1 MNISYP
7 WRLVA
12 RNGRRSRTYV
22 FGLAL
27 AVGLF
32 SGILFFID
40 GATRQMTAAALAPVT
55 LDIVAH
61 QVNPAEGY
69 ADIAPAIAAKSGV
82 LTAETV
88 VSADFAGACKAGQ
101 SKLSPS
107 GRMFALAPSYLKN
120 FDLVQ
125 VQSGTFSAGSVVI
138 SEAMALSEGITLGDS
153 LAFNFAGLDKPV
165 VLPVSGI
172 ARMDKADPLFA
183 TSTEAENALV
193 SDVAFVDLGWFNS
206 VLQVPLQAMVAN
218 PPNSLAP
225 GSILIDP
232 QVHIKI
238 DRNMLPS
245 DPTLAALHTDSLRRS
260 IERLFSGR
268 IKAVDNLSGAL
279 ATATSDV
286 LSARILF
293 IFLGLPGILLAAWL
307 SKFAAELFA
316 DSQRREISLL
326 RTRGARPVQIG
337 SIVALSSLFLALAG
351 SAVGLLV
358 GLGLLS
364 LAGAF
369 SEGQGFSP
377 LAAGFDWAAFSKS
390 ALIAFAAGLV
400 LTFLAAFLPTMGT
413 LRSEI
418 TQERRSTRR
427 IEKAP
432 FWKRSW
438 LDVAALIAS
447 GIVLLVTSLNGGF
460 KPTGNEGQAV
470 SLAFYIFLAPL
481 FAWIGLTLLTLRV
494 LEKTIASSTV
504 AISRIFRRLF
514 GEIGET
520 AGKSLCRRAPKVSAA
535 VTVIALTLSFGVSL
549 ILFQRTYEIEKQR
562 DAQYIVGADI
572 RVTPAQSTPQVASF
586 AESLVKP
593 GVIAT
598 TAVTRDTKA
607 LIGSEQNTVYGIDVP
622 AFRETAYLPDS
633 FFIDGSAPKTITA
646 MRDRKTI
653 YAPGSAT
660 TVLGALASTPNGV
673 IISVEQAEKYD
684 IRIGDPVLM
693 RLYNRAANRYVD
705 LKTVA
710 VGFFTYFPTSSQD
723 SDFIINRDY
732 MTVASGTA
740 MDYFLIKTDGAVKT
754 NLRISSELA
763 ATIGTTM
770 PIRIQTT
777 ETVVKVDSS
786 SMTSLNLDGLGIME
800 LVYSVIV
807 ATIGLAVFLLAMVNE
822 RRREFGA
829 MRALGADL
837 RTMKRFLFAEAT
849 AIGGLSLVVGAAI
862 GFVLAR
868 LLVTLL
874 SVLFTIPAI
883 APVAAWPELG
893 VLFALVSA
901 GMILSA
907 FWSGQS
913 LSRLQVVEVLREL

>member
-1 MNISYP
+1 MNIAYP

-12 RNGRRSRTYV
+12 RNGRRSRTYI

-32 SGILFFID
+32 AGILFFVD
-40 GATRQMTAAALAPVT
+40 GATRRMTSAAIAPVS
-55 LDIVAH
+55 LDLVSH
-61 QVNPAEGY
+61 LVNPAEDY
-69 ADIAPAIAAKSGV
+69 ADIAPAIAAKKGI
-82 LTAETV
+82 LAAEAV
-88 VSADFAGACKAGQ
+88 VSADFASASAIGQ
-101 SKLSPS
+101 TKQSPA
-107 GRMFALAPSYLKN
+107 GRMFAITPDYLKK

-125 VQSGTFSAGSVVI
+125 LQSGGFSAGSVVV
-138 SEAMALSEGITLGDS
+138 SEAMALSEGISIGDRV
-153 LAFNFAGLDKPV
+153 AFTFAGIDKPV
-165 VLPVSGI
+165 VLPVGGI
-172 ARMDKADPLFA
+172 ANLDKADPLFA
-183 TSTEAENALV
+183 TATEAENALV
-193 SDVAFVDLGWFNS
+193 SDVAFVDIGWFRS
-206 VLQVPLQAMVAN
+206 TLQGPLQAMVAN
-218 PPNSLAP
+218 PPAALAP

-279 ATATSDV
+279 KTATSDV

-326 RTRGARPVQIG
+326 RTRGARPFQVG

-351 SAVGLLV
+351 SAFGLLV
-358 GLGLLS
+358 GLSLLS

-369 SEGQGFSP
+369 SGGQGFSP
-377 LAAGFDWAAFSKS
+377 LAAGFDWSAFSRS
-390 ALIAFAAGLV
+390 AMIAFVAGLV
-400 LTFLAAFLPTMGT
+400 LTFLAAFLPTMAT

-427 IEKAP
+427 SEKAP
-432 FWKRSW
+432 FWKRAR
-438 LDVAALIAS
+438 LDVVALIAA
-447 GIVLLVTSLNGGF
+447 GVVLLVTNLNGGF

-481 FAWIGLTLLTLRV
+481 FAWVGLTLLTLRL
-494 LEKTIASSTV
+494 LETALASSSVT
-504 AISRIFRRLF
+504 ISRIFRALF
-514 GEIGET
+514 GRIGET
-520 AGKSLCRRAPKVSAA
+520 AGKSLSRRASKVSAA
-535 VTVIALTLSFGVSL
+535 ATVIALTLSFGLSL
-549 ILFQRTYEIEKQR
+549 VLFQRTYTVEKQR

-572 RVTPAQSTPQVASF
+572 RVTPAQSTPQLA
-586 AESLVKP
+586 ALADSLMLPAV
-593 GVIAT
+593 VAT

-607 LIGSEQNTVYGIDVP
+607 LIGSEKNTVYGIDVP
-622 AFRETAYLPDS
+622 TFRKTAYIPDS
-633 FFIDGSAPKTITA
+633 FFIDGSSPRTIAA
-646 MRDRKTI
+646 MRDRKTN
-653 YAPGSAT
+653 YARGSAAAT
-660 TVLGALASTPNGV
+660 LGALASTPDGV

-693 RLYNRAANRYVD
+693 RLYNRQAARYVD
-705 LKTVA
+705 LRAVA

-732 MTVASGTA
+732 MTAATGTA
-740 MDYFLIKTDGAVKT
+740 MDYFLLKTDGTSKT
-754 NLRISSELA
+754 NTLVASGIAATLGKTMPLRIQS
-763 ATIGTTM
+763 TD
-770 PIRIQTT
+770 
-777 ETVVKVDSS
+777 TVVKVDSS
-786 SMTSLNLDGLGIME
+786 SMTSLNLEGLGIME

-822 RRREFGA
+822 RRREFGT

-837 RTMKRFLFAEAT
+837 RTLRRFLFAEAT
-849 AIGGLSLVVGAAI
+849 AIGGLSLVIGTAI

-874 SVLFTIPAI
+874 AVIFTIPAI

-893 VLFALVSA
+893 MLFVLVSA

-907 FWSGQS
+907 VLSGRS

>member
-12 RNGRRSRTYV
+12 RNARRSRTYV

-32 SGILFFID
+32 SGILFFVD
-40 GATRQMTAAALAPVT
+40 GATRRMTTAAIAPVS
-55 LDIVAH
+55 LDLVAH
-61 QVNPAEGY
+61 AVNPAGDY
-69 ADIAPAIAAKSGV
+69 ADLAPAIAAKSGI

-88 VSADFAGACKAGQ
+88 VSADFASAGKTGQ

-107 GRMFALAPSYLKN
+107 GRMFAMTPSYFKS

-125 VQSGTFSAGSVVI
+125 VQRGTFAPGSVVI
-138 SEAMALSEGITLGDS
+138 SEAMALSEGLMLGDS
-153 LAFNFAGLDKPV
+153 LAFNFAGIDKPV
-165 VLPVSGI
+165 MLQVSGI
-172 ARMDKADPLFA
+172 ASMDKADPLFA
-183 TSTEAENALV
+183 TTTEAENALV
-193 SDVAFVDLGWFNS
+193 VDVAFVDLGWFHS
-206 VLQVPLQAMVAN
+206 TLQRPLQAMVSN
-218 PPNSLAP
+218 PPASLAP

-279 ATATSDV
+279 TTAKSDV
-286 LSARILF
+286 FSARILF

-316 DSQRREISLL
+316 ESQRREISLL
-326 RTRGARPVQIG
+326 RTRGAQPIQIG
-337 SIVALSSLFLALAG
+337 SIVALSSFFLAIVG
-351 SAVGLLV
+351 SAAGLLV

-364 LAGAF
+364 LAGVF
-369 SEGQGFSP
+369 SGGQGFSP
-377 LAAGFDWAAFSKS
+377 LVAGFDWSAFSRS
-390 ALIAFAAGLV
+390 ALIALLAGLV

-418 TQERRSTRR
+418 IQERRSTRR
-427 IEKAP
+427 SEKAP
-432 FWKRSW
+432 FWKRAW
-438 LDVAALIAS
+438 LDVAALIAAAV
-447 GIVLLVTSLNGGF
+447 VLLVTSLNGGF

-494 LEKTIASSTV
+494 LEKTLASSTV

-520 AGKSLCRRAPKVSAA
+520 AGKSLSRRASKVSAA
-535 VTVIALTLSFGVSL
+535 ATVIALTLSFGVSL
-549 ILFQRTYEIEKQR
+549 ILFQRTYTVEKQR

-572 RVTPAQSTPQVASF
+572 RVTPAQSTPQAASF
-586 AESLVKP
+586 AETLSLP
-593 GVIAT
+593 GVVAA

-607 LIGSEQNTVYGIDVP
+607 LIGSEKNTVYGIDVP
-622 AFRETAYLPDS
+622 SFRKAAYLPDS
-633 FFIDGSAPKTITA
+633 FFVDGAAPKTIAA
-646 MRDRKTI
+646 MRDRKTT
-653 YAPGSAT
+653 YAPGSAAT
-660 TVLGALASTPNGV
+660 ILGALASTPDGV

-693 RLYNRAANRYVD
+693 RLYDRATNRYVD

-732 MTVASGTA
+732 MTAATGAA
-740 MDYFLIKTDGAVKT
+740 MDYFLLKTDGLGAT
-754 NLRISSELA
+754 NMRVSSEIA
-763 ATIGTTM
+763 KIIGRSM
-770 PIRIQTT
+770 PVRIQNT
-777 ETVVKVDSS
+777 ETVIKVDSS

-807 ATIGLAVFLLAMVNE
+807 ATVGLAVFLLAMVNE

-837 RTMKRFLFAEAT
+837 RTLRRFLFAEAA

-862 GFVLAR
+862 GLVLAR

-874 SVLFTIPAI
+874 SVIFTIPAV
-883 APVAAWPELG
+883 APVAAWQELG
-893 VLFALVSA
+893 ILFALVSA

-907 FWSGQS
+907 LWSGRS